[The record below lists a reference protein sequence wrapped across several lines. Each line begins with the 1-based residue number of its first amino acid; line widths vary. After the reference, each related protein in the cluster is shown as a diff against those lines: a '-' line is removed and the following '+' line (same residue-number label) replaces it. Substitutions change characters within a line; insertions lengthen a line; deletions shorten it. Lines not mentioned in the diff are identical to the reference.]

1 MENTKIFQIVKN
13 VGGMFMKIPQRIEK
27 LLERREKLA
36 FHLQDVE
43 VQLTDWLTEK
53 GADFSDTEYL

>member
-43 VQLTDWLTEK
+43 VQLTDWLTTYRK
-53 GADFSDTEYL
+53 

>member
-36 FHLQDVE
+36 YHLQDVE

-53 GADFSDTEYL
+53 GADFSVSGYL